1 MSRDLAP
8 DQGVRVQTT
17 LAASPRSNP
26 QRNHPATGPAQI
38 MQLFRLVTT
47 CLLGLALAGCPA
59 SGEEVQPPRDQ
70 IFFPTGLALDPSDE
84 VLFVVNANS
93 NLAYDS
99 ASVVVA
105 DLDVIDTLTDTW
117 LGGQLPDG
125 DCIRDDILAH
135 IAQCQ
140 EAEVLRPEASARI
153 GNFATDLGVQ
163 ELADGDLRLFVP
175 VRGDPSITWIDYE
188 AGQLTCGGTGSFP
201 LCDDDHR
208 LSQYL
213 ADLELPSLVT
223 EPFGVYVDSGNG
235 YAVVTHLAQAAV
247 SLVDAPVDGSMP
259 VLTDVVAGI
268 FAAQG
273 QQRSAVDAAGRM
285 PGMPE
290 DLLYV
295 TSSTESRIQM
305 MYVHR
310 DGDRPRLAASEYFF
324 LEQAF
329 PSDNARGIT
338 FSDDG
343 QRGYVVNRNPP
354 MLQIIDT
361 SLDEEG
367 FPRNELE
374 AAVEVCRDAAQVTLA
389 DLGEGERAYVSCFPA
404 SQIWVVDPVGA
415 QVEAVIDV
423 GRGPSALA
431 VSEQR
436 QKLYVANF
444 LEDTL
449 SVVDLAPGSATE
461 NLTVLRLGTP
471 RQNEEEE

>member
-1 MSRDLAP
+1 
-8 DQGVRVQTT
+8 V
-17 LAASPRSNP
+17 
-26 QRNHPATGPAQI
+26 
-38 MQLFRLVTT
+38 
-47 CLLGLALAGCPA
+47 AGCPA

-70 IFFPTGLALDPSDE
+70 IFFPTGLALDPSEE

-99 ASVVVA
+99 GSVVVA
-105 DLDVIDTLTDTW
+105 DLDAIDTLTDAW
-117 LGGQLPDG
+117 LGGQLPAG
-125 DCIRDDILAH
+125 DCVQDDRLAH
-135 IAQCQ
+135 IVQCQ
-140 EAEVLRPEASARI
+140 ERDVVRPEASARI
-153 GNFATDLGVQ
+153 GNFATDIGVQ
-163 ELADGDLRLFVP
+163 ELADGNLRLFVP

-188 AGQLTCGGTGSFP
+188 AGQLGCGGSGSFP
-201 LCDDDHR
+201 ICDDDHR

-213 ADLELPSLVT
+213 GDLELPTLVS

-235 YAVVTHLAQAAV
+235 YAVVSHLSQAAV
-247 SLVDAPVDGSMP
+247 SLVDAPVDGTMP
-259 VLTDVVAGI
+259 RLTDVIAGI
-268 FAAQG
+268 FAASG
-273 QQRSAVDAAGRM
+273 QLRSAVDVAGRM

-310 DGDRPRLAASEYFF
+310 AGDRARLAASEYFF
-324 LEQAF
+324 LDQVF
-329 PSDNARGIT
+329 PSGNARGIT

-343 QRGYVVNRNPP
+343 QRAYVVNRDPP

-361 SLDEEG
+361 SIDVEG
-367 FPRNELE
+367 SPRNRLDV
-374 AAVEVCRDAAQVTLA
+374 AIEVCRDAAQVVVA
-389 DLGEGERAYVSCFPA
+389 DVGEGERVYVSCFPA
-404 SQIWVVDPVGA
+404 SQIWVVDPIGA

-423 GRGPSALA
+423 GRGPSGLAL
-431 VSEQR
+431 SEQR

-449 SVVDLAPGSATE
+449 SVIDLAPGSPTE
-461 NLTVLRLGTP
+461 NLMVLRLGTP